1 MAFDRSGRRS
11 RFVRTPRGKH
21 IVLTERD
28 RSVMRWLHRYRYLSA
43 AHLHDIIQPRS
54 AKRFSERLGD
64 LFHETGLIDRPPAQ
78 WQLADIRWRPL
89 IYELS
94 PAGTRW
100 LMREDS
106 LPHRTVTFSRRRA
119 SGRMLQWQHTMMVIE
134 AVLATERAT
143 ASKPDERFVPV
154 DEILARAPKKTQAAR
169 NPLSIPVTVLPEDGA
184 PGITKPWHTHL
195 IPDALYGVEYL
206 IEGQKRYRFW
216 ALECDSTTP
225 TWRSS
230 VSHSSVARKQAAYRA
245 LQRSK
250 AFKAHWRIPNLRLME
265 VRPPARPPP
274 TLDDRPAPP
283 PASGETV

>member
-154 DEILARAPKKTQAAR
+154 DEILARAPKKPKPPATRCQYQSPCCPR
-169 NPLSIPVTVLPEDGA
+169 TVLPA
-184 PGITKPWHTHL
+184 SPNPG
-195 IPDALYGVEYL
+195 
-206 IEGQKRYRFW
+206 
-216 ALECDSTTP
+216 TP
-225 TWRSS
+225 TSFPMLS
-230 VSHSSVARKQAAYRA
+230 TA
-245 LQRSK
+245 LN
-250 AFKAHWRIPNLRLME
+250 I
-265 VRPPARPPP
+265 
-274 TLDDRPAPP
+274 
-283 PASGETV
+283 